1 MVNRLSA
8 QGVGESAM
16 LGSYSWKKST
26 YQRYLTI
33 TMLRLTTEDI
43 VALLSDQMMET
54 MGLLLCT
61 LITGI
66 LLAVGTSSLFLL
78 SSREEERSLLRW
90 NRFLRAY
97 IVIILSTV
105 LVLNAAV
112 FVTVN
117 EPIIGFKFFS
127 QSQNIYQEFVVIWTK
142 VSGSTMVA
150 IVLSADGVLVSVPVI
165 FLKNLELSTASRY
178 GGVLWFKR
186 PLGLTS
192 HPSGEMCFGSFLSVC
207 GS

>member
-8 QGVGESAM
+8 QAVGESAR
-16 LGSYSWKKST
+16 LGSHSWKKST
-26 YQRYLTI
+26 NQRYLTI
-33 TMLRLTTEDI
+33 AMPQPTTEDI
-43 VALLSDQMMET
+43 VALPSDQMMQN

-78 SSREEERSLLRW
+78 SSREEKRSLLRR

-112 FVTVN
+112 FDTVN

-127 QSQNIYQEFVVIWTK
+127 QSQNTYQKFVVIWNK
-142 VSGSTMVA
+142 ISGSSIVA

-192 HPSGEMCFGSFLSVC
+192 HPSGAMCFGSFLSVC